1 MFEAIRDVSERYK
14 KGVGEIDEKD
24 RIQLIRKFI
33 EKIIVDRESLRV
45 VGRVGKV

>member
-1 MFEAIRDVSERYK
+1 MFEAIRDASERYK
-14 KGVGEIDEKD
+14 KGVGIIEKKD

-33 EKIIVDRESLRV
+33 EKIIVEKESLRV